1 MKALTYSKDLTML
14 LLLENVETEIW
25 PHKGVSSRTSEV
37 KF

>member
-1 MKALTYSKDLTML
+1 MKVLTQSKNLAML

-25 PHKGVSSRTSEV
+25 PHKGVSSRTSQV